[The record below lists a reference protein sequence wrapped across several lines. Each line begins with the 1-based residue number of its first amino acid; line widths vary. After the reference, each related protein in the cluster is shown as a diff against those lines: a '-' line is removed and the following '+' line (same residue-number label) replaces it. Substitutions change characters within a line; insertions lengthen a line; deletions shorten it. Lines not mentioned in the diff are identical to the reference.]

1 MKSENVEIARFSR
14 KTNGKLERYLVAEGA
29 VFDAQAVT
37 DAVSEGIA
45 KIENASSME
54 ELKAIKTQ
62 YAGADSAMTQ
72 ASKAIGAL
80 PKDQKKEA
88 GKVMGKLRAD
98 FGRAYGTKEQQVKAE
113 EEARAL
119 ASETVDMTLPVNR
132 KPLGARHPLPK
143 LMEDV
148 EDFFISMGWQIS
160 DGPEV
165 ETEWYDFDALN
176 FGPDHPARQMQD
188 TFYVKGNQAKDAA
201 GFVGSN
207 MVLRTQTSS
216 DQVRGLL
223 TRGVPLYIACPGRVF
238 RTDELDAT
246 HTPVFHQV
254 EALAVDKHLTM
265 ADLKGVL
272 DKLAV
277 AMFGPEAKTRL
288 RPSYFPFTE
297 PSAELDLWFPDKK
310 GGAGWLEWGGCGMVN
325 LNVLKSAGLDPE
337 VYTGFA
343 FGVGVERTLLL
354 RHDINDMHDLVEG
367 DVRFSEQFVMGE

>member
-1 MKSENVEIARFSR
+1 MAEQMSFDAEAVTAA
-14 KTNGKLERYLVAEGA
+14 VAEGI
-29 VFDAQAVT
+29 
-37 DAVSEGIA
+37 E
-45 KIENASSME
+45 KINHASTME
-54 ELKAIKTQ
+54 ELKAIKSQ
-62 YAGADSAMTQ
+62 YAGAQSAMTM
-72 ASKAIGAL
+72 ASKAIGGL
-80 PKDQKKEA
+80 DKPQKKDA
-88 GKVMGKLRAD
+88 GKLMGKLRAD
-98 FGRAYGTKEQQVKAE
+98 FGRAYGKKEAAVKAA
-113 EEARAL
+113 EEAAAL
-119 ASETVDMTLPVNR
+119 AAETVDMTLPVER
-132 KPLGARHPLPK
+132 KPLGARHPLAK

-148 EDFFISMGWQIS
+148 EDFFVGMGWQIS

-165 ETEWYDFDALN
+165 ETEWFDFDALN

-188 TFYVKGNQAKDAA
+188 TFYVKGNQTKDAA

-216 DQVRGLL
+216 DQVRGLIKN
-223 TRGVPLYIACPGRVF
+223 GVPLYIACPGRVF

-246 HTPVFHQV
+246 HTPVFHQI
-254 EALAVDKHLTM
+254 EALAVDKGLTM

-277 AMFGPEAKTRL
+277 AMFGPDAHTRL

-310 GGAGWLEWGGCGMVN
+310 GGPGWLEWGGCGMVN
-325 LNVLKSAGLDPE
+325 PNVLRSAGLDPDE
-337 VYTGFA
+337 YTGFA

-354 RHDINDMHDLVEG
+354 RSDINDMHDLVEG

>member
-1 MKSENVEIARFSR
+1 
-14 KTNGKLERYLVAEGA
+14 
-29 VFDAQAVT
+29 
-37 DAVSEGIA
+37 
-45 KIENASSME
+45 
-54 ELKAIKTQ
+54 
-62 YAGADSAMTQ
+62 MTQ

-80 PKDQKKEA
+80 PKDQKKDA
-88 GKVMGKLRAD
+88 GKLMGKLRAD
-98 FGRAYGTKEQQVKAE
+98 FGRAFGTKEKQVKAE
-113 EEARAL
+113 EEAREL
-119 ASETVDMTLPVNR
+119 AAETVDMTLPVNR

-216 DQVRGLL
+216 DQVRGLI

-265 ADLKGVL
+265 ADLKGTLNTVVEQL
-272 DKLAV
+272 YGK
-277 AMFGPEAKTRL
+277 GTKTRF
-288 RPSYFPFTE
+288 RPHHFPFTE
-297 PSAELDLWFPDKK
+297 PSCEMDVQCHKCGGVGCPTCKGEGWIELL
-310 GGAGWLEWGGCGMVN
+310 GAGMIHPRVLEM
-325 LNVLKSAGLDPE
+325 AGIDPS
-337 VYTGFA
+337 VYSGWA
-343 FGVGVERTLLL
+343 FGIGLERTAMRRFKIADL
-354 RHDINDMHDLVEG
+354 RLIFEN
-367 DVRFSEQFVMGE
+367 DVRFLEQF

>member
-113 EEARAL
+113 EETRAL

-238 RTDELDAT
+238 RTDELDAI

-325 LNVLKSAGLDPE
+325 PNVLKSAGLDPE

>member
-113 EEARAL
+113 EETRAL

-325 LNVLKSAGLDPE
+325 PNVLKSAGLDPE

>member
-1 MKSENVEIARFSR
+1 M
-14 KTNGKLERYLVAEGA
+14 AEGA

-37 DAVSEGIA
+37 DAVAEGIA

-62 YAGADSAMTQ
+62 YAGAESAMTQ

-80 PKDQKKEA
+80 PKDQKKDA
-88 GKVMGKLRAD
+88 GKIMGKLRAD
-98 FGRAYGTKEQQVKAE
+98 FGRAFGTKEKQVKAE
-113 EEARAL
+113 EEAREL
-119 ASETVDMTLPVNR
+119 AAETVDMTLPVNR

-216 DQVRGLL
+216 DQVRGLI

-265 ADLKGVL
+265 ADLKACSTSLPWPCSARKPRPVCVRATSRSPSRAPNSTCGSL
-272 DKLAV
+272 TRRAAQAGSNGAAAV
-277 AMFGPEAKTRL
+277 WSTRM
-288 RPSYFPFTE
+288 
-297 PSAELDLWFPDKK
+297 
-310 GGAGWLEWGGCGMVN
+310 C
-325 LNVLKSAGLDPE
+325 
-337 VYTGFA
+337 
-343 FGVGVERTLLL
+343 
-354 RHDINDMHDLVEG
+354 
-367 DVRFSEQFVMGE
+367 